1 MIHGI
6 AIMGLNGCGKSTLA
20 HAISKKLDFYE
31 IDVEDY
37 YFPEQ
42 KNSRQAILEQK
53 YDVECE
59 YKGEIPYSVSCS
71 KAEVQGMIRK
81 DIERHPKF
89 VIAGVTMNWEE
100 DILSAI
106 DIVFILEV
114 PSDERVKRVQQREE
128 IRFGSRVI
136 PGGDM
141 YEQQKEFR
149 EIIANKSSQSV
160 EESANKIQ
168 CRKVKLDGTKSI
180 DHNVSVIMKELEG
193 FPCKST

>member
-1 MIHGI
+1 MIRGI

-20 HAISKKLDFYE
+20 HTISKKLGFYE

-42 KNSRQAILEQK
+42 KDSRQAILEQK
-53 YDVECE
+53 YDVECK

-71 KAEVQGMIRK
+71 KTEVQEMIRK
-81 DIERHPKF
+81 DIERHPQF

-114 PSDERVKRVQQREE
+114 PGEERVKRVQQREE
-128 IRFGSRVI
+128 IRFGSRVM

-149 EIIANKSSQSV
+149 DIIASKSDQSV

-180 DHNVSVIMKELEG
+180 DHNVSVVMKVLAEL
-193 FPCKST
+193 